1 MQYIESYIWSLNISD
16 GERSEKEGYNLI
28 YREIKDTIYYF
39 DTHVRAAQVLKFIVE
54 LFMESK
60 HRTPQYIYMIKIAE
74 SNVVSESQV
83 RSICIFKLAL

>member
-1 MQYIESYIWSLNISD
+1 MI
-16 GERSEKEGYNLI
+16 
-28 YREIKDTIYYF
+28 
-39 DTHVRAAQVLKFIVE
+39 HVIGPHKYLKFIVE

>member
-1 MQYIESYIWSLNISD
+1 M
-16 GERSEKEGYNLI
+16 
-28 YREIKDTIYYF
+28 KDTIYY
-39 DTHVRAAQVLKFIVE
+39 TLIHVIGPHKYLKFIVE